1 MSELNL
7 KQIIDRLNE
16 EFMGDTRKLVF
27 WYDDKGEF
35 AEDVKDKHL
44 EDTLLYSKRFF
55 TDRVS
60 LLSLDLGIDEK
71 YKAVTAINYSCND
84 DFSSI
89 LEQYIS
95 FDYKIDQEYRNFYY
109 KFDNLDDTYIFEG
122 LRELVESIYTNE
134 YLNKPIP
141 KWNDTLQEEDVFTK
155 LPLQIDFYDSNVQ
168 NAKERTVVIIS
179 DAMRYEVGQELYSNL
194 ADDPKC
200 MAKLDKQLSVLPSY
214 TRLGMAALLPHD
226 NIIITDNYQVLVDDV
241 LCDNLLGRQ
250 TVLQKHSTNSIC
262 VQFDDI
268 KNLKK
273 AELRDIFTGKQI
285 IYIYHNQIDA
295 RGDKANTY
303 HFIITADHGFI
314 YKRDKV
320 TESDKISGVN
330 DKNAFVNRRFIVAD
344 NAVNED
350 GIASISIGRVLRN
363 KNTKVVSFPISSNVF
378 KVSGGG
384 QNFVH
389 GGSSPQ
395 EMLVPVLDVKME
407 RGHMDTKNASIF
419 YGKVKLCVEKF
430 ESKKDKEEYYRLK
443 IYTKKKNGSWVY
455 KSEVFRGKQEDIIQ
469 EDRVYEIAMFGH
481 LDFTYSNSPK
491 IKLETKDALLYR

>member
-1 MSELNL
+1 MEADNQFYT
-7 KQIIDRLNE
+7 KCFFERK
-16 EFMGDTRKLVF
+16 DTKNNYLVYAPF
-27 WYDDKGEF
+27 PKP
-35 AEDVKDKHL
+35 DVKDNHL

-55 TDRVS
+55 VDSAS

-71 YKAVTAINYSCND
+71 YKAVIAINYSCND

-122 LRELVESIYTNE
+122 LRELVENIYTNE
-134 YLNKPIP
+134 YLNKLIP
-141 KWNDTLQEEDVFTK
+141 KWNIALQEEDVFIK

-179 DAMRYEVGQELYSNL
+179 DAMRYEVGQKLYNNL

-200 MAKLDKQLSVLPSY
+200 RAKLDKQLSVLPYY

-226 NIIITDNYQVLVDDV
+226 DITMTDDYRVLVDDV
-241 LCDNLLGRQ
+241 LCDNLLERQ
-250 TVLQKHSTNSIC
+250 TVLQKHSPNSIC